1 MADWVKAKGQGFE
14 PVQFSSVEARLAQ
27 RTAAVC
33 AMPSSRTRCSAC
45 ARAHARLRSLTVGRR
60 GGHWVSP
67 IAHGSCAPHLTPSQR
82 FSVLVGCAECSL
94 PSEYSSTRCS
104 TAVPRRRILR
114 TAYLWLGLAYRTAQ
128 RRLTA
133 AAAGAY
139 RWRSLASPLYRRSAC
154 FAKLNGK
161 RWPGWCG
168 YTIWLQ
174 ILENLPPSWQN
185 PAILSNF
192 EKRYPT

>member
-1 MADWVKAKGQGFE
+1 
-14 PVQFSSVEARLAQ
+14 
-27 RTAAVC
+27 
-33 AMPSSRTRCSAC
+33 MPSIVRRGHA
-45 ARAHARLRSLTVGRR
+45 AAHARALMRACATVGRR
-60 GGHWVSP
+60 GGWPLTGSVRRACIVCTSP
-67 IAHGSCAPHLTPSQR
+67 KPSHAAGW
-82 FSVLVGCAECSL
+82 SVGCAECSL

-192 EKRYPT
+192 EKRYPTRVLTVGLTVGLSCSTHRSPHPSAHRRAHL